1 MVKPLTAIAIL
12 AGIVSMAVVAC
23 GGGDEED
30 APPPLAAAAA
40 EDTPTGGV
48 TGYTD
53 GSTDYT
59 VNLIGIQGGGMA
71 MLWAG
76 TRYFFDPDELVFKVG
91 ETVNFTISPELDS
104 GFKHTFTVKELGID
118 ETVKFSQAATF
129 SYTFDKPGTFKLIC
143 NLLWTSGMT
152 GTITV
157 Q

>member
-12 AGIVSMAVVAC
+12 AVIASMAVVAC
-23 GGGDEED
+23 GGGDGEEA
-30 APPPLAAAAA
+30 APPPAAAAA
-40 EDTPTGGV
+40 ADVPTEGV

-53 GSTDYT
+53 GATDYT
-59 VNLIGIQGGGMA
+59 VNLIGIQGGGMS

-76 TRYFFDPDELVFKVG
+76 TRYFFDPDELIFKVG
-91 ETVNFTISPELDS
+91 ETVNFTISPPLDS

-129 SYTFDKPGTFKLIC
+129 SYTFDKPGKFELIC
-143 NLLWTSGMT
+143 NLLWTDGMK